1 MSVGLG
7 FFAEY
12 LAQKSRLFRVIGMTL
27 ATILF
32 CHPFEGNF
40 NVLATA
46 RP

>member
-1 MSVGLG
+1 MTVGLAL
-7 FFAEY
+7 FAED

-27 ATILF
+27 ATILL

-46 RP
+46 

>member
-1 MSVGLG
+1 MSVGLA

-27 ATILF
+27 TTILL

-46 RP
+46 

>member
-1 MSVGLG
+1 MRVGLA

-12 LAQKSRLFRVIGMTL
+12 FAQEARLFRVIGMTL
-27 ATILF
+27 TTILL

-46 RP
+46 